1 MISPKKSWRGSISD
15 EYIILGID
23 PGVTVTGY
31 GVVCRGRDVSVRVLG
46 EIKPAKKDTLSEKL
60 AHIYLEIERIITE
73 VRPDAVAVEGLFHA
87 KNVKSAIN
95 LGHARGVL
103 LLASARSNIPVYEYA
118 PREVKVAAT
127 GYGAAGKDQ
136 VGAMVRRFL
145 SLDCDIGD
153 HACDAL
159 AVAMCHMH
167 SMGPLVM
174 KKTV

>member
-1 MISPKKSWRGSISD
+1 M
-15 EYIILGID
+15 GID

-31 GVVCRGRDVSVRVLG
+31 GVVCRGRDISVRALG
-46 EIKPAKKDTLSEKL
+46 EIKPAQKDAFSEKL
-60 AHIYLEIERIITE
+60 AHIYLEIERIITD
-73 VRPDAVAVEGLFHA
+73 VRPDAVAVEGLFYA
-87 KNVKSAIN
+87 KNVKSAIS

-118 PREVKVAAT
+118 PREVKAAAT

-136 VGAMVRRFL
+136 VGEMVRRFF

-167 SMGPLVM
+167 SMGPLSM
-174 KKTV
+174 KKNV

>member
-1 MISPKKSWRGSISD
+1 M
-15 EYIILGID
+15 
-23 PGVTVTGY
+23 TGY
-31 GVVCRGRDVSVRVLG
+31 GVVCRGRDVSVRATG
-46 EIKPAKKDTLSEKL
+46 EIQPSRGYALSEKL
-60 AHIYLEIERIITE
+60 AYIYREIEGIIIETG
-73 VRPDAVAVEGLFHA
+73 PDAVAVEGLFHA
-87 KNVKSAIN
+87 KNVKSAIR

-118 PREVKVAAT
+118 PREVKAAAT

-167 SMGPLVM
+167 SMGPLAM

>member
-1 MISPKKSWRGSISD
+1 M
-15 EYIILGID
+15 
-23 PGVTVTGY
+23 TGY
-31 GVVCRGRDVSVRVLG
+31 GVVCRGREISVRALG
-46 EIKPAKKDTLSEKL
+46 EIKPARNNALSEKL
-60 AHIYLEIERIITE
+60 AHIYREIERIITE

-87 KNVKSAIN
+87 KNVKSAIS

-103 LLASARSNIPVYEYA
+103 LLASAQWNIPVYEYA
-118 PREVKVAAT
+118 PREVKAAAT

-167 SMGPLVM
+167 SMGPLGM

>member
-1 MISPKKSWRGSISD
+1 M
-15 EYIILGID
+15 
-23 PGVTVTGY
+23 TGY
-31 GVVCRGRDVSVRVLG
+31 GVVCRGRDISVRALG

-60 AHIYLEIERIITE
+60 AHIYREIEGIITE

-118 PREVKVAAT
+118 PREVKAAAT
-127 GYGAAGKDQ
+127 GYGGAEKGQ

-145 SLDCDIGD
+145 SLDCEIGD

-159 AVAMCHMH
+159 AVAVCHMH
-167 SMGPLVM
+167 SMGPLGM

>member
-1 MISPKKSWRGSISD
+1 MISD

-31 GVVCRGRDVSVRVLG
+31 GAVCRGRVVSVRALG
-46 EIKPAKKDTLSEKL
+46 EIKPARGAALSEKL
-60 AHIYLEIERIITE
+60 AHIYLEIERIISE

-87 KNVKSAIN
+87 KNVKSAIS

-103 LLASARSNIPVYEYA
+103 LLASARSSIPVYEYA
-118 PREVKVAAT
+118 PREVKAAAT

-145 SLDCDIGD
+145 CLDCDIGD

-167 SMGPLVM
+167 SMGPLGM